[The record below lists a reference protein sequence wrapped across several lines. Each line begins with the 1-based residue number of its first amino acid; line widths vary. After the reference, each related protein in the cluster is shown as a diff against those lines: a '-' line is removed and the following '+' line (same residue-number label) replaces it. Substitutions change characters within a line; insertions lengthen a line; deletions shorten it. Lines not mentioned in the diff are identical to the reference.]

1 MSIEPGRSITRLNR
15 RTLLGGTAGMTLGG
29 LSGLTLAG
37 GPAAE
42 AAVQGSVPDFSDP
55 RVNVRTHVRLVGSVA
70 RETVIS
76 FMRLNIYAFTGE
88 GNFLP
93 MFTMN
98 NLLVD
103 YWEPLGDDEYQM
115 TKFEAG
121 IYTAIDGREPL
132 EEFVNP
138 VTGQTLPIHNF
149 RLGPVP
155 RLYTPDGYVVM
166 SYNPNPLPIEVI
178 GERVFLATQSLE
190 SMPSMLE
197 PGATTYVNSFMTYS
211 APLTSVL
218 DPNVNALP
226 VHMQLQ
232 NFNHWAPWMDMTGQ
246 PGGTVARGFGSKIT
260 GFDALPPGVLEGFEQ
275 HVPEI
280 LDTESWTEFVFED
293 SEFLPD

>member
-1 MSIEPGRSITRLNR
+1 MPKSPTLVSRRRLVGGA
-15 RTLLGGTAGMTLGG
+15 LGLAAGATVAGVAAPATAATPVL
-29 LSGLTLAG
+29 
-37 GPAAE
+37 
-42 AAVQGSVPDFSDP
+42 PDFRDP

-70 RETVIS
+70 QETVYS
-76 FMRLNIYAFTGE
+76 FMRLNIYAWSGE
-88 GNFLP
+88 GNYMP

-121 IYTAIDGREPL
+121 IYTAMDSHEPL

-138 VTGQTLPIHNF
+138 VSGETLPIHNF

-155 RLYTPDGYVVM
+155 RLYTPDGYIVM

-178 GERVFLATQSLE
+178 GDRVFLATQSIE
-190 SMPSMLE
+190 SMPSMIE
-197 PGATTYVNSFMTYS
+197 PGATNYVNSFMTYS
-211 APLTSVL
+211 APLATVL
-218 DPNVNALP
+218 DPQVAALP

-232 NFNHWAPWMDMTGQ
+232 NFNHWAPWMNMSGQ
-246 PGGTVARGFGSKIT
+246 PGGTIARGFGAKVR
-260 GFDALPPGVLEGFEQ
+260 GFDDLPPGVLRGFERY
-275 HVPEI
+275 VPEI
-280 LDTESWTEFVFED
+280 LDTGSWTEFVFED